1 MRATRLFVLPLVS
14 VALLVGSSYAR
25 ESAVLRSG
33 FTISHDHH
41 EQRGAT
47 TRLFLSSSDEEY
59 VDVPTDHIASFEK
72 EDIPLGTPSQEPT
85 FIGPSSPDLDEIID
99 RAARENQLD
108 SDFVH
113 AVIRAESGGNAHAL
127 SKKGAQGLMQL
138 MPHTA
143 ASLGVKNSLDPSEN
157 VNAGTRYLRQLLAR
171 YKNDPVRALAAYNAG
186 AGRVKQYQG
195 VPPFPE
201 THTYVASVIRDFNR
215 SKLERGLTQKSVKK
229 PVPVAPAN
237 HRSDGN

>member
-1 MRATRLFVLPLVS
+1 MRSPRLWLPIALVVLLAS
-14 VALLVGSSYAR
+14 SSYAR

-41 EQRGAT
+41 EQRGGT

-59 VDVPTDHIASFEK
+59 VDVATENIAGFEK
-72 EDIPLGTPSQEPT
+72 EDVPLAIPSTEPRFT
-85 FIGPSSPDLDEIID
+85 GPSSPDLDEIVE

-113 AVIRAESGGNAHAL
+113 AVIRAESGGNARAL

-138 MPHTA
+138 MPQTA
-143 ASLGVKNSLDPSEN
+143 AGLGAKNSLDPSEN
-157 VNAGTRYLRQLLAR
+157 VNAGTKYLRQLLGR

-186 AGRVKQYQG
+186 VGRVQQYQG
-195 VPPFPE
+195 VPPFRE
-201 THTYVASVIRDFNR
+201 THAYVAGVIRDFNR
-215 SKLERGLTQKSVKK
+215 SKLKHRQIQKSVKE
-229 PVPVAPAN
+229 PVPITTTN

>member
-1 MRATRLFVLPLVS
+1 MRSTRLLLLMVS
-14 VALLVGSSYAR
+14 VALLASSSYAR

-59 VDVPTDHIASFEK
+59 VDVATDNISSFEK
-72 EDIPLGTPSQEPT
+72 EDVPLATPLAKPQFT
-85 FIGPSSPDLDEIID
+85 GPSLPDLDEIVE

-113 AVIRAESGGNAHAL
+113 AVIRAESRGNARAL

-138 MPHTA
+138 MPQTA
-143 ASLGVKNSLDPSEN
+143 ARLGVKNSLDPSEN
-157 VNAGTRYLRQLLAR
+157 VNAGTKYLRQLLIR

-186 AGRVKQYQG
+186 AARVQQYQG
-195 VPPFPE
+195 IPPFRE
-201 THTYVASVIRDFNR
+201 TNEYVASVIRDFNR
-215 SKLERGLTQKSVKK
+215 SKLKRGGTQKSGRKS
-229 PVPVAPAN
+229 VPIAATNRRP
-237 HRSDGN
+237 DGN

>member
-1 MRATRLFVLPLVS
+1 MRSTRLLLPMVSVTLLVS
-14 VALLVGSSYAR
+14 SACAR

-33 FTISHDHH
+33 FAISHDHH
-41 EQRGAT
+41 EQRGAI

-59 VDVPTDHIASFEK
+59 VDVATDNISGFEK
-72 EDIPLGTPSQEPT
+72 DDVPLATPLAEPRFT
-85 FIGPSSPDLDEIID
+85 GPSSPDLDEIVE

-113 AVIRAESGGNAHAL
+113 AVIRAESRGNARAL

-138 MPHTA
+138 MPQTA

-157 VNAGTRYLRQLLAR
+157 VNAGTKYLRQLLIR

-186 AGRVKQYQG
+186 AGRVQQYQG
-195 VPPFPE
+195 VPPFRE
-201 THTYVASVIRDFNR
+201 THAYVAGVIRDFNR
-215 SKLERGLTQKSVKK
+215 SKLEHGRIQKSIRK
-229 PVPVAPAN
+229 PLAVAPTN
-237 HRSDGN
+237 HRPNGN